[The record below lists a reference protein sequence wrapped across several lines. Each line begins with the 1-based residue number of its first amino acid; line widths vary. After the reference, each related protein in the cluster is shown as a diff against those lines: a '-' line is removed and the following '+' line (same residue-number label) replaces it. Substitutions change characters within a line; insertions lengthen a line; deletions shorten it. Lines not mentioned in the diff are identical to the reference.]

1 MTLLF
6 LIVMIVLACCGLWK
20 AALIMLGVTLLIDF
34 LIAILRVGARATLEE
49 GVFSLKLLAGPIKLQ
64 ILPKDED
71 KAQKPKQEK
80 PKKEK
85 PPKEKK
91 PEETEEKPKPKLKIT
106 LDLVKIILSAVGD
119 ALGRLRRKLSIDLL
133 TVHYTVASD
142 DPYSAA
148 MTYGY
153 ASAAVGALMPVI
165 ENIFKVKKSD
175 VGAAV
180 TFDTNE
186 AQLYIDAQLT
196 IAIWEIIYIAL
207 AVVPVIKPVL
217 AGLKKG
223 KVDTNGKSSDQ

>member
-1 MTLLF
+1 MTLLLL
-6 LIVMIVLACCGLWK
+6 LIMILMACFGAWK
-20 AALIMLGVTLLIDF
+20 AALIMLCVTLLLDF

-49 GVFSLKLLAGPIKLQ
+49 GEFSLRILAGPVKLKL
-64 ILPKDED
+64 LPKDED
-71 KAQKPKQEK
+71 KAKKLKKPK
-80 PKKEK
+80 
-85 PPKEKK
+85 KK
-91 PEETEEKPKPKLKIT
+91 PEEPPKEEEEKEEKPKRKLKIT
-106 LDLVKIILSAVGD
+106 MELVRTALSALGD

-133 TVHYTVASD
+133 TIRYTVASD

-175 VGAAV
+175 IRTDV
-180 TFDTNE
+180 TFDAKE
-186 AQLYIDAQLT
+186 AEMYIDAQFT

-223 KVDTNGKSSDQ
+223 KVDLNGKSSDQ